1 MSWTLQDF
9 QRWGGV
15 WGGAGEAQ
23 TGMPISLR
31 VEFDVIQDGNA
42 LRMHFEACDPGY
54 QSLYHGV
61 RAVLATAPSG
71 ALRAVAFSTIH
82 KAFLLDLLPDEEG
95 VMALHGVTSAGNR
108 IWVTFKQES
117 SDALQFTG
125 FWRAPGQ
132 PVDAPGLP
140 RMSAQLRRL
149 RPLQFANPP
158 G

>member
-1 MSWTLQDF
+1 LVVLYFIVSPLLILSS
-9 QRWGGV
+9 
-15 WGGAGEAQ
+15 ASSSAK
-23 TGMPISLR
+23 SLPER
-31 VEFDVIQDGNA
+31 
-42 LRMHFEACDPGY
+42 
-54 QSLYHGV
+54 
-61 RAVLATAPSG
+61 

-95 VMALHGVTSAGNR
+95 VMALSGVTSAGNR
-108 IWVTFKQES
+108 IWVTFIQES